1 MKLHPNLR
9 FYIAASLSLALLTAT
24 AIAANTHSPA
34 PAPAQSVK
42 ALAPTAAPA
51 PTANK
56 APLIIGTGAV
66 TGIYYPAA
74 GAVQRVVN
82 DQGGDLRLAVESTNG
97 SVSNLQA
104 LISGKLDLAIAQ
116 SDWSYYATKGGQ
128 NPFILPNTDLR
139 ALLALHAELMAV
151 VVKADS
157 GINDIDGLK
166 GRRINLG
173 PAGSGPRTIM
183 TGLFQTLNWGIGEM
197 GSLTDLPFAEQSAA
211 LCDGKVDAIV
221 FLVPHPNA
229 AVQEALSRCA
239 TKLLPLGSRAV
250 DTLASANPF
259 YTRSVIPGGSYAGVT
274 ADVPSFGVRALLL
287 ATTRL
292 SDADAYSIA
301 KAVLSNSATLG
312 GLHPSLARLTAADM
326 KADGFGVPLHA
337 GVAKYLAETGVTAPK
352 P

>member
-104 LISGKLDLAIAQ
+104 LISGKLDL
-116 SDWSYYATKGGQ
+116 DC
-128 NPFILPNTDLR
+128 PVRLELLR
-139 ALLALHAELMAV
+139 H
-151 VVKADS
+151 
-157 GINDIDGLK
+157 
-166 GRRINLG
+166 
-173 PAGSGPRTIM
+173 
-183 TGLFQTLNWGIGEM
+183 
-197 GSLTDLPFAEQSAA
+197 
-211 LCDGKVDAIV
+211 
-221 FLVPHPNA
+221 
-229 AVQEALSRCA
+229 
-239 TKLLPLGSRAV
+239 
-250 DTLASANPF
+250 
-259 YTRSVIPGGSYAGVT
+259 
-274 ADVPSFGVRALLL
+274 
-287 ATTRL
+287 
-292 SDADAYSIA
+292 
-301 KAVLSNSATLG
+301 
-312 GLHPSLARLTAADM
+312 
-326 KADGFGVPLHA
+326 
-337 GVAKYLAETGVTAPK
+337 
-352 P
+352 